1 MEPASLR
8 PVRSSTK
15 YSAAISSC
23 IGPSILL
30 FVSNR
35 NDIFPI
41 SAVLLV
47 RIDATHPGSAASP
60 QPDLMHRG
68 RLNAGQRMM

>member
-8 PVRSSTK
+8 PVRSSK
-15 YSAAISSC
+15 YLATISSHN
-23 IGPSILL
+23 GASMLL

-41 SAVLLV
+41 SDVLLV
-47 RIDATHPGSAASP
+47 RIDATHSGSAASP
-60 QPDLMHRG
+60 HPDSCTTANWTRVNG
-68 RLNAGQRMM
+68 